1 MLRSVFL
8 TSAAAAA
15 AATALAAT
23 AASAD
28 VPGGTDLVEVQSSFD
43 EKAFVAA
50 VDRPADI
57 RQLWDTVALRPGV
70 LNNIKNSLNTL
81 QFGFAYDPKRIG
93 MVAVNHGPS
102 VTYTY
107 SDYVWTKYGIGDFF
121 DFKDANGN
129 RIASNIFLP
138 RKYPASAS
146 SDLSAENGIYQDS
159 GISALQA
166 RGVVF
171 LTCHTAVE
179 EQSRLLIKAGK
190 APAGMSPA
198 DVAGDILSHLIAGA
212 VVVPGGVGTLAVLQ
226 HKYGYTYATV
236 Q

>member
-1 MLRSVFL
+1 MQRSAFL
-8 TSAAAAA
+8 TSAAV
-15 AATALAAT
+15 ATVLGAT

-28 VPGGTDLVEVQSSFD
+28 VPGGTDLVEVQGSFD

-50 VDRPADI
+50 IDRPADI

-81 QFGFAYDPKRIG
+81 QFGFGYDPKRIG

-107 SDYVWTKYGIGDFF
+107 TDYVWTKYSIGDFF
-121 DFKDANGN
+121 DFKDANGV
-129 RIASNIFLP
+129 RIASNIFYP
-138 RKYPASAS
+138 RKFPPSAPRG
-146 SDLSAENGIYQDS
+146 LEAENGLYQDS
-159 GISALQA
+159 GISALQE

-190 APAGMSPA
+190 APAGMSAA
-198 DVAGDILSHLIAGA
+198 DVAGDILSHLIPGA
-212 VVVPGGVGTLAVLQ
+212 VVVPGGVGTLAVMQ

>member
-1 MLRSVFL
+1 MQRSAFL
-8 TSAAAAA
+8 TSAAV
-15 AATALAAT
+15 ATVLAAT

-28 VPGGTDLVEVQSSFD
+28 VPGGTDLVEVQGSFD
-43 EKAFVAA
+43 EKAFIAA
-50 VDRPADI
+50 IDRPADI

-70 LNNIKNSLNTL
+70 LNNIKNSLN
-81 QFGFAYDPKRIG
+81 
-93 MVAVNHGPS
+93 NGPS

-129 RIASNIFLP
+129 RIAGNIFYP
-138 RKYPASAS
+138 RKFPASAPRG
-146 SDLSAENGIYQDS
+146 LEAENGLYQDS
-159 GISALQA
+159 GISALQE

-190 APAGMSPA
+190 APAGMSAA
-198 DVAGDILSHLIAGA
+198 DVAGDILSHLIPGA